1 MTAEMH
7 KKTFMAYRKE
17 GIAHPSQAAYQQ
29 HFSRMWEEGMSAN
42 NNEELL
48 EKIGQLWREF
58 LRLTTLLKGIGFPRF
73 SSILTRNVWNTL
85 KVGIHSTRLF
95 IFINV
100 ALESVIHCCFF
111 PH

>member
-48 EKIGQLWREF
+48 EKNW
-58 LRLTTLLKGIGFPRF
+58 TTLERVLAPYYFTKRNWIPKIFKYLDEKCMEHFKGR
-73 SSILTRNVWNTL
+73 
-85 KVGIHSTRLF
+85 HSF
-95 IFINV
+95 N
-100 ALESVIHCCFF
+100 
-111 PH
+111 

>member
-48 EKIGQLWREF
+48 EKNW
-58 LRLTTLLKGIGFPRF
+58 TTLERVLAPYYFAKRNWIPKIFKYLDEKCMEYFKGR
-73 SSILTRNVWNTL
+73 
-85 KVGIHSTRLF
+85 HSF
-95 IFINV
+95 N
-100 ALESVIHCCFF
+100 
-111 PH
+111 